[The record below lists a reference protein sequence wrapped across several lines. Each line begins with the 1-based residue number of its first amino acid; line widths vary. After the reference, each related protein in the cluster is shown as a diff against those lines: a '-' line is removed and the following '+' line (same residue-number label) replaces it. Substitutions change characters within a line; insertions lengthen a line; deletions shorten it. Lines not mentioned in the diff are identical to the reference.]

1 MLFLGFFSVCFFYS
15 PFVFFLLQLLIA
27 ITPIT
32 IEGNSIAPEC
42 LAGNVA
48 RENEKKT
55 TTAELDK
62 EAVASIERKMVQSAP
77 NGNGIGEAVRE
88 AL

>member
-1 MLFLGFFSVCFFYS
+1 M
-15 PFVFFLLQLLIA
+15 QLLIA